1 MEPAKAIPRLIRVK
15 GKMANKLKVALA
27 VGTSVLA
34 VFFGLNFDVVC
45 LIVSAYIMFK
55 SQSTA
60 SKIIFFEFAGC
71 FLIYKF
77 GIEITGALNPWKIY
91 LAYSVL
97 QIIVCTSL
105 YLYKCNNL
113 LNLIVFS
120 NVILNILT
128 LAAFFKPIFISIYY
142 DYSVIAATIMIAELT
157 TLFIITSKE
166 NGKHRKSIDNN
177 GTDPY
182 FRISRRSLAGGFS

>member
-1 MEPAKAIPRLIRVK
+1 
-15 GKMANKLKVALA
+15 MANKLKVALA

-34 VFFGLNFDVVC
+34 VFFGLNFDIAC

-77 GIEITGALNPWKIY
+77 GIEITSVLNPWKIY
-91 LAYSVL
+91 LTYSVL

-113 LNLIVFS
+113 LNLTVFS

-128 LAAFFKPIFISIYY
+128 LTAFFKPIFIPIYY

-157 TLFIITSKE
+157 ILFIITSKE
-166 NGKHRKSIDNN
+166 NGNHRKSTDNN
-177 GTDPY
+177 DTDPY
-182 FRISRRSLAGGFS
+182 FRISRRSLVGGFS